1 MQRVRSLLSDR
12 WSRIFLVGAL
22 VALIAALIVGV
33 SDNPPGVVLAYL
45 ASAFLVSA
53 FTTRWTRPRPF
64 LMLVGWAI
72 LGFGVTAVL
81 HNVFDALAQLGGGLP
96 VIPALAG
103 AVSVIA
109 FFLAVLIAPAALIV
123 GLAGAVVTGLRGRGS
138 SPGRLS
144 HHGTE

>member
-22 VALIAALIVGV
+22 LALISALVVGV
-33 SDNPPGVVLAYL
+33 SDNPPGVILAYL
-45 ASAFLVSA
+45 ASACLVSA
-53 FTTRWTRPRPF
+53 FTTQWTGPRPF

-81 HNVFDALAQLGGGLP
+81 HNVFDTLAQLGDGLP
-96 VIPALAG
+96 VVPAVAG

-123 GLAGAVVTGLRGRGS
+123 GLGGAVMTWLRRRGS
-138 SPGRLS
+138 WSGRLS